1 MLSFFRVND
10 PFRLIGI
17 GIYLLILTLVYL
29 LFNPFPVTSAQLT
42 WLILGERVGDGY
54 LLYKDIIDDTGPL
67 SAGFFM
73 LMDLIF
79 GRSLLAYEL
88 VGRILIIFQIL
99 YWNSILIKF
108 RAFDENTYLPA
119 IIMAALFH
127 FSFDML
133 SLSPALLASCFLVL
147 ALGQLFSQTVLQKE
161 GSESTL
167 LIGLYAGIATGFQP
181 NYLLFLPYL
190 IFTGIAISGFSF
202 RQLMLSLIGY
212 FLPLLLIGVFYFW
225 TEGLMEAIEIWP
237 LSFFSEKYYYQSSLD
252 WLILGAFPILL
263 AAVGYF
269 VSTAMKGSTIN
280 QQKQRQLVIFWLI
293 FAAFEFL
300 IIKRQGAFQLVIF
313 IPVLTYL
320 ITQFYIYFKSG
331 RIAKV
336 SFLLLIFI
344 FPAVTWWFW
353 QQEASS
359 DYFVK
364 TSTNQPEKSLMVLG
378 NDLSYYQNS
387 NLGGP
392 FLNYHLSRVYLEQE
406 RGLPE
411 KARIFQM
418 LQEQKSALVL
428 DPNGDFKRLLRQFP
442 ALEANYREVK
452 PGEFRLKK

>member
-1 MLSFFRVND
+1 MLNFFRVND

-17 GIYLLILTLVYL
+17 GIYLLLLTAIYFLV
-29 LFNPFPVTSAQLT
+29 NPFPITSAQLT
-42 WLILGERVGDGY
+42 WLILGERVGDGF

-67 SAGFFM
+67 AAGFFM
-73 LMDLIF
+73 AMDLIF
-79 GRSLLAYEL
+79 GRSLVAYEW
-88 VGRILIIFQIL
+88 VGRLLILFQIL

-108 RAFDENTYLPA
+108 RAFEENTYLPA

-133 SLSPALLASCFLVL
+133 SLSPALLASCFLIL

-212 FLPLLLIGVFYFW
+212 FLPLILIVVFYFW
-225 TEGLMEAIEIWP
+225 TEGLIEAIEIWP

-252 WLILGAFPILL
+252 WLILGSFPILL

-269 VSTAMKGSTIN
+269 VSTAFKGSTIN
-280 QQKQRQLVIFWLI
+280 QQKQRQLVILWMLFS
-293 FAAFEFL
+293 AFEFVF
-300 IIKRQGAFQLVIF
+300 IKRQGAFQLVIF

-320 ITQFYIYFKSG
+320 ITQFYLYFKSG
-331 RIAKV
+331 IIANL
-336 SFLLLIFI
+336 SFLLLILA
-344 FPAVTWWFW
+344 FPIVSWWYW
-353 QQEASS
+353 QQKSQG

-364 TSTNQPEKSLMVLG
+364 PSTNQPEKSLMVLG
-378 NDLSYYQNS
+378 NDLSYFQNS

-392 FLNYHLSRVYLEQE
+392 FLNYNLSRVYLNQE

-418 LQEQKSALVL
+418 LQVQKSEVVL
-428 DPNGDFKRLLRQFP
+428 DPNGEFKRLLRQFP
-442 ALEANYREVK
+442 ALESNYTETK
-452 PGEFRLKK
+452 PGVFHLKK

>member
-1 MLSFFRVND
+1 LLSFFRVND
-10 PFRLIGI
+10 PFRLIGV
-17 GIYLLILTLVYL
+17 GIYLLVLTLVYL

-42 WLILGERVGDGY
+42 WLILGERVGDGF

-67 SAGFFM
+67 AAGFFM

-133 SLSPALLASCFLVL
+133 SLSPALLASCFLIL
-147 ALGQLFSQTVLQKE
+147 ALGQLFSKTVLQKE

-225 TEGLMEAIEIWP
+225 KEGLIEAIEIWP
-237 LSFFSEKYYYQSSLD
+237 LSFLYEKYYYQSSLD
-252 WLILGAFPILL
+252 WLMLGAFPILL
-263 AAVGYF
+263 AVVGHF
-269 VSTAMKGSTIN
+269 VSTVLKGSTIN
-280 QQKQRQLVIFWLI
+280 QQKQRNLVILWLI

-300 IIKRQGAFQLVIF
+300 IIKRQGAFQLVTF

-320 ITQFYIYFKSG
+320 ISQFYIYFRSG
-331 RIAKV
+331 IIANGT
-336 SFLLLIFI
+336 FLLLILA
-344 FPAVTWWFW
+344 FPAFTWWFW
-353 QQEASS
+353 QQEINS

-364 TSTNQPEKSLMVLG
+364 QSTNQPEKSLMVLG
-378 NDLSYYQNS
+378 NDLSYFQNS

-392 FLNYHLSRVYLEQE
+392 FLNYNLSRVYLEQE

-418 LQEQKSALVL
+418 LQIQKSTIVL
-428 DPNGDFKRLLRQFP
+428 DPNGDFKRLLTQFP
-442 ALEANYREVK
+442 ALEANYQEVK

>member
-1 MLSFFRVND
+1 LLNFFRVND

-17 GIYLLILTLVYL
+17 GIYLLLLTLVYL
-29 LFNPFPVTSAQLT
+29 LFNPFPITSAQLI

-67 SAGFFM
+67 AAGFFM

-79 GRSLLAYEL
+79 GRSLLAHEL
-88 VGRILIIFQIL
+88 TGRILIVFQIL

-108 RAFDENTYLPA
+108 RSFDENTYLPA

-133 SLSPALLASCFLVL
+133 SLSPALLASCFLIL

-167 LIGLYAGIATGFQP
+167 LIGVYAGIATGFQP

-190 IFTGIAISGFSF
+190 ILTGITISGFSF

-212 FLPLLLIGVFYFW
+212 FLPLMLIGVFYFW
-225 TEGLMEAIEIWP
+225 TEGLVEAIEIWP
-237 LSFFSEKYYYQSSLD
+237 LSFLSEKYYHQSRLD
-252 WLILGAFPILL
+252 WLMLGAFPIVL
-263 AAVGYF
+263 AAIGYF
-269 VSTAMKGSTIN
+269 VSTIMKASTIN
-280 QQKQRQLVIFWLI
+280 QQKQRQLVILWLI

-320 ITQFYIYFKSG
+320 ISLFYIYFRSG
-331 RIAKV
+331 IIANGT
-336 SFLLLIFI
+336 FLLLILA
-344 FPAVTWWFW
+344 FPAFTWWFW
-353 QQEASS
+353 HQEITG
-359 DYFVK
+359 DYFVRK
-364 TSTNQPEKSLMVLG
+364 STNQPEKSLMVLG
-378 NDLSYYQNS
+378 NDLSHFQNS

-392 FLNYHLSRVYLEQE
+392 FLNYNLSRVYLEQE

-411 KARIFQM
+411 QARIYQM
-418 LQEQKSALVL
+418 LQVQKSEVVL
-428 DPNGDFKRLLRQFP
+428 DPNGEFKRLLEQFP
-442 ALEANYREVK
+442 PLQDDYKSTK
-452 PGEFRLKK
+452 PGVFKLKN